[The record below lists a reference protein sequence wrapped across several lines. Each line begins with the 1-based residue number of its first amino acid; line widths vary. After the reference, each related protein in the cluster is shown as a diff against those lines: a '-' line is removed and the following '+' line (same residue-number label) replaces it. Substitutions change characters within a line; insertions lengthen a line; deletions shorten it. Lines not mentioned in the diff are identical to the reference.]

1 MNQRFKK
8 WKIPKIKHH
17 ELTKW
22 HWKVLHPENLKLGKY
37 TDISSFVVIFAH
49 NGVTVGDN
57 VEIGPHCSIMSA
69 DTISGKN
76 GPVVLKKGACIGANS
91 VVMPGVTVGE
101 NTIVGAHSL
110 VTKDLPANVIAFG
123 VPARVIKKRPQK

>member
-1 MNQRFKK
+1 MSRFKN
-8 WKIPKIKHH
+8 WKAPEIAHAK
-17 ELTKW
+17 LTEW
-22 HWKVLHPENLKLGKY
+22 HWKVLRPENLRLGKDV
-37 TDISSFVVIFAH
+37 DISSFVVIFAH

>member
-8 WKIPKIKHH
+8 WKKPKIVHG

-22 HWKVLHPENLKLGKY
+22 HWKVLHPENLKMGKY
-37 TDISSFVVIFAH
+37 VDISSFVVIFAH
-49 NGVTVGDN
+49 NGVTIEDKVQ
-57 VEIGPHCSIMSA
+57 IGPNSSIMSA

-76 GPVVLKKGACIGANS
+76 GPVVLKKGCCVGANS
-91 VVMPGVTVGE
+91 AVMPGVTIGE

-123 VPARVIKKRPQK
+123 VPAKVVRKLTR